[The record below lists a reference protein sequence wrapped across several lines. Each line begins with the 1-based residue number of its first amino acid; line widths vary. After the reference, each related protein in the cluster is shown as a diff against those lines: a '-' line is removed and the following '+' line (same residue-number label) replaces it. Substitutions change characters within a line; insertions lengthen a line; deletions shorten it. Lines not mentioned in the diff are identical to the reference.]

1 MAYVMLSRVQ
11 SLEQLYI
18 INAMDPQKI
27 TVNDKVIQEAQRMH
41 KVSVNQNP
49 CDWMKP
55 QTPQNSIQKPLP
67 SIQKPLLSIQKPQL
81 FIQKPQLSIQKP
93 QPSIQNPPLLKVCSF
108 NTRSLRKHVEDIR
121 ADPVLVQSD
130 VLFVAETWLEKD
142 EEEQEQYQLEGY
154 RAHFASQGHGKGLAA
169 YIKKE
174 VRSIITKFGE
184 PNLQIVKFDMKKIDV
199 IGIYRSAAEP
209 LSQLTQH
216 LRQFINPKK
225 DTLIVGDV
233 NVCATKNNELGNFL
247 QKERFCQ
254 LVNLPTHICG
264 GIY

>member
-1 MAYVMLSRVQ
+1 MAYVMFSRVQ
-11 SLEQLYI
+11 SLQQLYI
-18 INAMDPQKI
+18 VNAVDQHKI

-41 KVSVNQNP
+41 KVSLNQNP

-55 QTPQNSIQKPLP
+55 KTPQNSIQDPQI
-67 SIQKPLLSIQKPQL
+67 SIQK
-81 FIQKPQLSIQKP
+81 
-93 QPSIQNPPLLKVCSF
+93 PPLLKVCSF
-108 NTRSLRKHVEDIR
+108 NTCSLRKHMEDIR
-121 ADPVLVQSD
+121 SDPVLMQSNI
-130 VLFVAETWLEKD
+130 LFVQETWLEKC
-142 EEEQEQYQLEGY
+142 EEEQEQYQMEGY
-154 RAHFASQGHGKGLAA
+154 RAHFVSQGRGKGLAA
-169 YIKKE
+169 YIKEE

-233 NVCATKNNELGNFL
+233 NMCATKNNELGNFL

>member
-1 MAYVMLSRVQ
+1 M
-11 SLEQLYI
+11 
-18 INAMDPQKI
+18 
-27 TVNDKVIQEAQRMH
+27 
-41 KVSVNQNP
+41 
-49 CDWMKP
+49 
-55 QTPQNSIQKPLP
+55 
-67 SIQKPLLSIQKPQL
+67 
-81 FIQKPQLSIQKP
+81 
-93 QPSIQNPPLLKVCSF
+93 
-108 NTRSLRKHVEDIR
+108 
-121 ADPVLVQSD
+121 
-130 VLFVAETWLEKD
+130 
-142 EEEQEQYQLEGY
+142 EGY
-154 RAHFASQGHGKGLAA
+154 RAHFVSQGRGKGLAA

-247 QKERFCQ
+247 QKEKFCQ
-254 LVNLPTHICG
+254 ANEER
-264 GIY
+264 Y